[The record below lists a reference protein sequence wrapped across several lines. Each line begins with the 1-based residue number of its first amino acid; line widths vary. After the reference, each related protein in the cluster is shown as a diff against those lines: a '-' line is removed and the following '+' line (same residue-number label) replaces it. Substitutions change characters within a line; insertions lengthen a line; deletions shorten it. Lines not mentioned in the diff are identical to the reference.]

1 MAGIGFELRK
11 LLRRESLLGI
21 LRAYG
26 YAGLISSGPWVLS
39 ILGIMLVGIL
49 SVGKVSPTVR
59 VQQFLVVVNYIMAG
73 SLILTGL
80 LQLMFT
86 RFVADRLFQRK
97 RNLVVPNLMGVLT
110 LTSLVAGGS
119 SAAVVMFLFTD
130 EGIVLRVLMV
140 VSFVAVCDVWM
151 LVVLMSG
158 LKNYRRVLAIFVA
171 GYGISIAA
179 SLGLRRFN
187 LEGLMSGFLLGQVV
201 LLFLMLAVVVRD
213 HPRSRTLVSFD
224 FLRPKQSFYSLMFTG
239 FFYNLG
245 IWVDKLLFWFNPVT
259 SEPII
264 GPLRASMIYDLPIF
278 LAYLSIIPGMAVFL
292 VRIETDFAEHYDL
305 FYNAVREGDTL
316 PHIEHLRQGMTFY
329 IRQGIY
335 EIFKVQGLT
344 LLVLLLAGARI
355 LEAIGISSLYLQ
367 LFYVDLVAV
376 GVQVLLLS
384 ILNVLFYLDQREFAL
399 ALSFLFTVLNVILT
413 LLTMWLGPAYY
424 GYGFAGATI
433 LAVFVGIIFLSR
445 LLSQLEYETFML
457 QK

>member
-1 MAGIGFELRK
+1 LAGIGFELRK
-11 LLRRESLLGI
+11 LLKRESLLGI

-49 SVGKVSPTVR
+49 SVGKVSPIIR
-59 VQQFLVVVNYIMAG
+59 VQQFLVTVNYIMCG
-73 SLILTGL
+73 SLVLTGM

-97 RNLVVPNLMGVLT
+97 RNVVVPNLMGVLA
-110 LTSLVAGGS
+110 LTSVVAGGL
-119 SAAVVMFLFTD
+119 SAAAAAFLFD
-130 EGIVLRVLMV
+130 ESLVFRVLLV
-140 VSFVAVCDVWM
+140 VAFVAVCDVWM

-158 LKNYRRVLAIFVA
+158 LKNYRQVLGIFVL
-171 GYGISIAA
+171 GYGISIVA

-187 LEGLMSGFLLGQVV
+187 IEGLLAGFLLGQVV
-201 LLFLMLAVVVRD
+201 LLFCMLAAVVRD

-245 IWVDKLLFWFNPVT
+245 IWVDKLMFWFNPVT

-264 GPLRASMIYDLPIF
+264 GPLRASVIYDMPIF
-278 LAYLSIIPGMAVFL
+278 MAYLSIIPGMAVFL

-344 LLVLLLAGARI
+344 LLVLLLAAGRI
-355 LEAIGISSLYLQ
+355 LDAIGISPLYLQ
-367 LFYVDLVAV
+367 LLYVDLVAV

-399 ALSFLFTVLNVILT
+399 ALSFLFTVLNVVLT
-413 LLTMWLGPAYY
+413 GVTQWLGPAFY

-433 LAVFVGIIFLSR
+433 LASFVGIVFLSR
-445 LLSQLEYETFML
+445 LLAQLEYETFML

>member
-1 MAGIGFELRK
+1 LAGIGFELRK
-11 LLRRESLLGI
+11 LLKRESLLGI

-26 YAGLISSGPWVLS
+26 YSGLISSGPWVLS

-49 SVGKVSPTVR
+49 SVGKVSPIIR

-73 SLILTGL
+73 SLVLTGL

-86 RFVADRLFQRK
+86 RYVADRLFQRK
-97 RNLVVPNLMGVLT
+97 RNVVVPNLMGVLT
-110 LTSLVAGGS
+110 LTSIVAGGFS
-119 SAAVVMFLFTD
+119 TAVVAFLFD
-130 EGIVLRVLMV
+130 EGLVLRVLMV

-158 LKNYRRVLAIFVA
+158 LKNYRRVLAIFVG
-171 GYGISIAA
+171 GYGVSIGA
-179 SLGLRRFN
+179 SLGLRQFN
-187 LEGLMSGFLLGQVV
+187 IEGLLGGFLLGQVV
-201 LLFLMLAVVVRD
+201 LLFLMLAAIVRD

-245 IWVDKLLFWFNPVT
+245 IWVDKLMFWFNPVT
-259 SEPII
+259 SEQVI
-264 GPLRASMIYDLPIF
+264 GPLRASVIYDLPIF

-316 PHIEHLRQGMTFY
+316 PHIEHLRQGMTFF

-355 LEAIGISSLYLQ
+355 LNAIGISSLYLQ

-384 ILNVLFYLDQREFAL
+384 ILNVLFYLDQRGFAL
-399 ALSFLFTVLNVILT
+399 ALSFLFTFLNVALT
-413 LLTMWLGPAYY
+413 WLTQWLGPAFY
-424 GYGFAGATI
+424 GYGFAAATI
-433 LAVFVGIIFLSR
+433 LASFVGIIFLSR
-445 LLSQLEYETFML
+445 LLAQLEYETFML

>member
-1 MAGIGFELRK
+1 
-11 LLRRESLLGI
+11 
-21 LRAYG
+21 
-26 YAGLISSGPWVLS
+26 
-39 ILGIMLVGIL
+39 
-49 SVGKVSPTVR
+49 
-59 VQQFLVVVNYIMAG
+59 
-73 SLILTGL
+73 
-80 LQLMFT
+80 
-86 RFVADRLFQRK
+86 
-97 RNLVVPNLMGVLT
+97 VPNLMGVLT
-110 LTSLVAGGS
+110 LTSIASGALS
-119 SAAVVMFLFTD
+119 TAVVVFLFD
-130 EGIVLRVLMV
+130 EGLVLRVLMV
-140 VSFVAVCDVWM
+140 VCFVAVCDVWM

-158 LKNYRRVLAIFVA
+158 LKNYRRVLAIFVG
-171 GYGISIAA
+171 GYAVSIGA

-187 LEGLMSGFLLGQVV
+187 MEGLLGGFLLGQVM
-201 LLFLMLAVVVRD
+201 LLFLMLAAIVRD

-245 IWVDKLLFWFNPVT
+245 IWADKLMFWFNPVT

-344 LLVLLLAGARI
+344 LLVLLLAGERI
-355 LEAIGISSLYLQ
+355 LKAIGLPSLYLQ
-367 LFYVDLVAV
+367 LLYVDLVAV

-384 ILNVLFYLDQREFAL
+384 ILNVLFYLDQRAFAL
-399 ALSFLFTVLNVILT
+399 ALSFLFTVLNVALT
-413 LLTMWLGPAYY
+413 ALTQWLGPAFY
-424 GYGFAGATI
+424 GYGFAAATI
-433 LAVFVGIIFLSR
+433 LASFVGIIFLSR
-445 LLSQLEYETFML
+445 LLAQLEYETFML

>member
-1 MAGIGFELRK
+1 LAGIGFELRK
-11 LLRRESLLGI
+11 LLKRESLLGI
-21 LRAYG
+21 MRAYG
-26 YAGLISSGPWVLS
+26 YAGIISSGPWVLS

-49 SVGKVSPTVR
+49 SVGKVSPSVR

-97 RNLVVPNLMGVLT
+97 KNIVVPNLMGVLT
-110 LTSLVAGGS
+110 LTSLVSGGAS
-119 SAAVVMFLFTD
+119 TAVVAYLFD
-130 EGIVLRVLMV
+130 EGLVLKVLMV

-158 LKNYRRVLAIFVA
+158 LKSYRRVLAIFVG

-179 SLGLRRFN
+179 SLGLRRYN
-187 LEGLMSGFLLGQVV
+187 IEGLMGGFLLGQVV
-201 LLFLMLAVVVRD
+201 LLFLMLAAVVRD

-224 FLRPKQSFYSLMFTG
+224 FLRPKQSFYSLALTG

-245 IWVDKLLFWFNPVT
+245 IWADKLMFWFNPVT
-259 SEPII
+259 SEPVI
-264 GPLRASMIYDLPIF
+264 GPLRSSVIYDLPIF

-399 ALSFLFTVLNVILT
+399 ALTFLFTVLNIALTWLT
-413 LLTMWLGPAYY
+413 LWLGPAFY

-433 LAVFVGIIFLSR
+433 LTSFVGIIFLSR
-445 LLSQLEYETFML
+445 LLAQLEYETFML